1 MDKIELL
8 TCTDDLKNCPE
19 DLEIYLEEL
28 REEIENFCNVHK
40 NCSIDN
46 LYNISTSLAV
56 WSAQI
61 DMQYAKKCCEE
72 GSTEEVLESSEPIVY
87 PKTRKVGTKTLL
99 KGSLDI
105 SNIFSS
111 LSYKREFNREHPD
124 YFEPEGLLVF
134 SGGQGTGKTL
144 SAVQYVIKLCE
155 CYPRAILCSNVDI
168 VGLPKYTEVIEY
180 DGIDSLTSISNGE
193 YGVIYFIDE
202 IHLEFN
208 SLESKNIDIDVMIE
222 ISQQRKQRK
231 HIVGTTQVY
240 GRMAKPLREQIKN
253 VVVCKNY
260 FNLVQFNWLI
270 DGDKTTEKDG
280 KLQIEKTK
288 LYVWFHSPSLY
299 GCYDTYAKMR
309 RYNKEWKGRKRVDNY
324 V

>member
-8 TCTDDLKNCPE
+8 NCTDDLKDCPE

-46 LYNISTSLAV
+46 IYTISTALAV
-56 WSAQI
+56 WSAQL
-61 DMQYAKKCCEE
+61 DMQYAKESCEVE
-72 GSTEEVLESSEPIVY
+72 AAEEVLDSSEPIVY
-87 PKTRKVGTKTLL
+87 PKTKKVGMKTLL

-105 SNIFSS
+105 SNVFSS
-111 LSYKREFNREHPD
+111 LSYKRKFDREHPD

-134 SGGQGTGKTL
+134 CGGQGAGKTL

-155 CYPRAILCSNVDI
+155 CYPRAKLCTNVDI
-168 VGLPKYTEVIEY
+168 VGLPEYTEVIEY

-193 YGVIYFIDE
+193 YGVIYLIDE

-253 VVVCKNY
+253 VVVCKN
-260 FNLVQFNWLI
+260 FF
-270 DGDKTTEKDG
+270 
-280 KLQIEKTK
+280 KLLHILFQI
-288 LYVWFHSPSLY
+288 L
-299 GCYDTYAKMR
+299 
-309 RYNKEWKGRKRVDNY
+309 
-324 V
+324 